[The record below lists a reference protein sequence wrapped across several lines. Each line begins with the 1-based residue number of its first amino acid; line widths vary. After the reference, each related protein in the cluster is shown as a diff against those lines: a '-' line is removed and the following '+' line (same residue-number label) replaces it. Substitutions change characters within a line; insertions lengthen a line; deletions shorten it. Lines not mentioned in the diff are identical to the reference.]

1 MLMQSTRRGESICF
15 IHHPPMLPL
24 GEPWTLT
31 ARRDFHSERRR
42 CTGASPS
49 RPPACIF
56 SASIKA
62 VVSRLCVLSGGWGV
76 GDKVALRGWL
86 SVRRLSFPFFLN
98 SYNPILPS
106 SSQTSTT
113 LSSCRGLQSFAGTP
127 LAHPSAKGAKRLQRA
142 GAPSPLLLFTAPTID
157 GAIWGSPAVGSSLF
171 WGLTCQRSLSARLSC
186 N

>member
-1 MLMQSTRRGESICF
+1 MISIASAAGARGLPPAGHPRVFLVQALKQLSPSCAFCRGE
-15 IHHPPMLPL
+15 
-24 GEPWTLT
+24 
-31 ARRDFHSERRR
+31 
-42 CTGASPS
+42 
-49 RPPACIF
+49 
-56 SASIKA
+56 
-62 VVSRLCVLSGGWGV
+62 GGR
-76 GDKVALRGWL
+76 DKVALRGWL

-113 LSSCRGLQSFAGTP
+113 LSSCSGLQSFAGTP
-127 LAHPSAKGAKRLQRA
+127 LAHPSAKGAKRPQRA

-157 GAIWGSPAVGSSLF
+157 GAIWGSPAMGASLF